1 MYFWIVSTTVVAE
14 TEQTEKE
21 KGKEKDLGESSLASV
36 RIGGAPFV
44 YRPPV
49 LPINGPPLP
58 KQEDLARLGYLQNTP
73 YGNDNNR
80 RIGSTP
86 EACCMRAL
94 FDAHVDL
101 FSL

>member
-1 MYFWIVSTTVVAE
+1 MSKME
-14 TEQTEKE
+14 TEQTEK
-21 KGKEKDLGESSLASV
+21 GKEDVGESSLASV

-58 KQEDLARLGYLQNTP
+58 KPEDLSRLGYLQNMP
-73 YGNDNNR
+73 HINEKN
-80 RIGSTP
+80 GSTP

-94 FDAHVDL
+94 FDARVDL